1 MIVSE
6 ILVVDVAKVVGPVF
20 IGNIL
25 NWMFM
30 GTLVMQLYTYY
41 QNFPSDRILI
51 RILVYGLFL
60 VDVAQTVILTFHG
73 WFFAVSAW
81 GNPATFDVIPWSG
94 PTIPVLCG
102 LIAATVQIFYAWRIW
117 IITTNRFLRS
127 VAILIVLVA
136 LTQSLAG
143 MISGLPLLKNS
154 SPENQIR
161 WYPGVLIWFA
171 GSLLADVL
179 VTACMTYIL
188 ARAKKRTFWATSETM
203 LTTLINRVVQSGAV
217 TSVCAAVDL
226 ALFAGIVDTN
236 FHFVPSYILG
246 KLYTNSLMLTLNLR
260 RPTYQIP
267 DVDLMPMSGT
277 RAQDVSD
284 IPFKR
289 TTHVEG
295 STPDNVGFWTQKVLG
310 TDNNEH
316 HLHVNVHNAA

>member
-1 MIVSE
+1 MASSDRTDSQ

-41 QNFPSDRILI
+41 QNFPSDQLFI

-73 WFFAVSAW
+73 WFFTVSAW
-81 GNPATFDVIPWSG
+81 GNPATFHIIPWSG
-94 PTIPVLCG
+94 PMIPVLCG
-102 LIAATVQIFYAWRIW
+102 LDSRRIW
-117 IITTNRFLRS
+117 ILTANRFLRS

-161 WYPGVLIWFA
+161 WYPGVWIWFA
-171 GSLLADVL
+171 GSLVADVL
-179 VTACMTYIL
+179 ITACMTYIL
-188 ARAKKRTFWATSETM
+188 ARAKSRAFWATSETM
-203 LTTLINRVVQSGAV
+203 LTTLINRIIQSGAV

-267 DVDLMPMSGT
+267 DVDSIPMS
-277 RAQDVSD
+277 RPRFQDVSG
-284 IPFKR
+284 I
-289 TTHVEG
+289 HVEG
-295 STPDNVGFWTQKVLG
+295 STPDNARIWTQKVLE
-310 TDNNEH
+310 TDSNEH
-316 HLHVNVHNAA
+316 HLHVNIHSSMK

>member
-1 MIVSE
+1 MASSDRIVSE
-6 ILVVDVAKVVGPVF
+6 ILVVDAAEVVGPVF

-41 QNFPSDRILI
+41 QKFPSDRIFI

-73 WFFAVSAW
+73 WFFTVSAW
-81 GNPATFDVIPWSG
+81 GNPATFDIIPWSG
-94 PTIPVLCG
+94 PMIPVLCG
-102 LIAATVQIFYAWRIW
+102 LGSRRIW
-117 IITTNRFLRS
+117 ILTTNRFLRS

-161 WYPGVLIWFA
+161 WYPGVWEIWFA
-171 GSLLADVL
+171 GSLVADVL

-188 ARAKKRTFWATSETM
+188 ARVKSRTFWATSETM

-217 TSVCAAVDL
+217 TSICAAVDL

-267 DVDLMPMSGT
+267 DLPMSGP
-277 RAQDVSD
+277 RSQDVSGVH
-284 IPFKR
+284 FRR

-295 STPDNVGFWTQKVLG
+295 STPDNVGIWTQKAGLIVF
-310 TDNNEH
+310 
-316 HLHVNVHNAA
+316 

>member
-1 MIVSE
+1 MASSDRIVSE
-6 ILVVDVAKVVGPVF
+6 ILVVDVSKVYVRYILMDGRGLNSSTESGPCLSEIF
-20 IGNIL
+20 SIGCSWEL
-25 NWMFM
+25 SP
-30 GTLVMQLYTYY
+30 YTYY

-73 WFFAVSAW
+73 WFFTVSAW
-81 GNPATFDVIPWSG
+81 GNPATFDTIPWSG
-94 PTIPVLCG
+94 PMIPVLCG
-102 LIAATVQIFYAWRIW
+102 LVAATVQIFYAWRIW
-117 IITTNRFLRS
+117 ILTTNRFLRS

-154 SPENQIR
+154 SPENQMR
-161 WYPGVLIWFA
+161 WYPGVWIWFA
-171 GSLLADVL
+171 GSLVADVL

-188 ARAKKRTFWATSETM
+188 ARAKSRTFWATSETM

-267 DVDLMPMSGT
+267 DVDLMPMSSP
-277 RAQDVSD
+277 RSQDVSG
-284 IPFKR
+284 I
-289 TTHVEG
+289 H
-295 STPDNVGFWTQKVLG
+295 WTQKAGLVVL
-310 TDNNEH
+310 
-316 HLHVNVHNAA
+316 